1 MKENSQM
8 NSPELFVISLLR
20 VLVEVAGYTLLGQGV
35 LALFAG
41 RSRDTNVVYRLMQT
55 ITNPVVK
62 TVRVIT
68 PRFIIDKH
76 IPFVTFFLLFWLWI
90 GLAVA
95 KRYVCLAQSLNCG
108 V

>member
-1 MKENSQM
+1 M

-62 TVRVIT
+62 AVRMIT

-76 IPFVTFFLLFWLWI
+76 IPFVTFFLLFWLWV

-95 KRYVCLAQSLNCG
+95 KRYVCLAQGLNCG